1 MLQYRRKVLQ
11 LGSKPVNIPFS
22 AGAELIVKI
31 PIDPRGSHNVYID
44 DIILLMVDI
53 PGTDNA
59 AHGQSASLL
68 AIDTTA
74 RPNHPNEPIPQES
87 MDARDKLFAEAGLTE
102 IKMILGWEFDPR
114 RLEIS
119 LPENKFIAWTTDVNQ
134 LLAEGMTTAKE
145 LESTIG
151 HLGHLALVVP
161 GVYHFLSHLRE
172 LQQSAMHRHTI
183 CISKICRD
191 DLHLMLQFLDIAK
204 NRIDMN
210 LIAFH
215 KPTHIYRSD
224 SCPFGL
230 RGYSDQGFT
239 WRF

>member
-1 MLQYRRKVLQ
+1 
-11 LGSKPVNIPFS
+11 
-22 AGAELIVKI
+22 
-31 PIDPRGSHNVYID
+31 
-44 DIILLMVDI
+44 
-53 PGTDNA
+53 
-59 AHGQSASLL
+59 
-68 AIDTTA
+68 
-74 RPNHPNEPIPQES
+74 
-87 MDARDKLFAEAGLTE
+87 
-102 IKMILGWEFDPR
+102 
-114 RLEIS
+114 
-119 LPENKFIAWTTDVNQ
+119 
-134 LLAEGMTTAKE
+134 
-145 LESTIG
+145 
-151 HLGHLALVVP
+151 
-161 GVYHFLSHLRE
+161 
-172 LQQSAMHRHTI
+172 MHHHTI